1 MTDDTTPAETVDP
14 ADETVEVRENPER
27 QRFDILVGGRQAG
40 FALFTTPAENPDD
53 QRIFYHTVIDDAFG
67 GRGLAGVLTRGALAA
82 SVEQGKRIV
91 PVCPY
96 VARWV
101 RGHDDF
107 ADSVDRVKSVHLEAV
122 RAANA
127 EADGTAS

>member
-1 MTDDTTPAETVDP
+1 MRRPLPFLYKTAPEAWDLLG
-14 ADETVEVRENPER
+14 EVRRAVAEQNEA
-27 QRFDILVGGRQAG
+27 AG
-40 FALFTTPAENPDD
+40 IATTTLE
-53 QRIFYHTVIDDAFG
+53 
-67 GRGLAGVLTRGALAA
+67 RGALAA
-82 SVEQGKRIV
+82 TVEQGKRIV

-107 ADSVDRVKSVHLEAV
+107 AESVDRVKAVHLEAV

-127 EADGTAS
+127 EADGTTP

>member
-1 MTDDTTPAETVDP
+1 M
-14 ADETVEVRENPER
+14 
-27 QRFDILVGGRQAG
+27 
-40 FALFTTPAENPDD
+40 
-53 QRIFYHTVIDDAFG
+53 
-67 GRGLAGVLTRGALAA
+67 
-82 SVEQGKRIV
+82 

-127 EADGTAS
+127 EADGTTP

>member
-1 MTDDTTPAETVDP
+1 MRNAPDRNRFEVHVDG
-14 ADETVEVRENPER
+14 E
-27 QRFDILVGGRQAG
+27 LAG
-40 FALFTTPAENPDD
+40 FAEYVDSGD
-53 QRIFYHTVIDDAFG
+53 QRIFFHTEIGENFG
-67 GRGLAGVLTRGALAA
+67 GRGLASTLIKAALTETR
-82 SVEQGKRIV
+82 SDGKRIV

-127 EADGTAS
+127 EADGTTP